1 MSFPIPTHAPRN
13 FPVIAARLLVLLSA
27 FNAAAASAQSAQS
40 YLVINNTGQNLLC
53 SYRIPKG
60 LWQEWSELK
69 PGQNW
74 TGTSGSQQL
83 EFQCRPPVQ
92 QVGYTLRPGERY
104 SLLQSGNEITLVEV
118 TSGR

>member
-1 MSFPIPTHAPRN
+1 MSATGHASGSS
-13 FPVIAARLLVLLSA
+13 PVNAIRAFVLLGA
-27 FNAAAASAQSAQS
+27 LNAAVPASAQSQT
-40 YLVINNTGQNLLC
+40 YLVINNSSQNLLC
-53 SYRIPKG
+53 SYRIPGG

-83 EFQCRPPVQ
+83 EFQCRPPVT
-92 QVGYTLRPGERY
+92 QVSYNLRAGEHY
-104 SLLQSGNEITLVEV
+104 SLLQSGSEINLVEV